1 MSQAWN
7 LIHGD
12 LDDFHEWL
20 EFLLSI
26 RKTHSAA
33 RTEIEDGETS
43 KPMADD
49 DTVDES
55 LAFLISRNLIWRRWV
70 ANYNERTKIRIS
82 LFSNLASQNDHR
94 TNLQIAGFTSEI
106 AKEAQQDSSGMKT

>member
-33 RTEIEDGETS
+33 RTEIEDGGTS
-43 KPMADD
+43 EPMSDD
-49 DTVDES
+49 DSVDES
-55 LAFLISRNLIWRRWV
+55 LAFLISRNRIWKRWV
-70 ANYNERTKIRIS
+70 TNYNERTKIRIS

-94 TNLQIAGFTSEI
+94 TNLQIVNYTSEMVR
-106 AKEAQQDSSGMKT
+106 ETQRDRSGIKT